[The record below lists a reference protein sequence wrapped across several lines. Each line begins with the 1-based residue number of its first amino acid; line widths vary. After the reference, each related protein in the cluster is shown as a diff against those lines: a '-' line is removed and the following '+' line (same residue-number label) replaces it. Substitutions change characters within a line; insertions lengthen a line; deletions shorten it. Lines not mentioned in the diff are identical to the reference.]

1 MIVAYAPSGRL
12 DAVEKLLSS
21 FANPKD
27 AMHEKQIATLKHIAL
42 MGGVHD
48 YIAISS
54 RELGNVLEISQQSA
68 SKKILELLGEGL
80 IERDLG
86 ARRQRIKLTDKGF
99 DLLRKEYSDYQ
110 RIFEMKDHLVIIGVV
125 SSGLGEGQYYVNQ
138 EAYAEQFQKKLW
150 FKPYEGTLNLKISHP
165 ELPKVDVLRGS
176 EGIII
181 KGFEKEGRTFGD
193 VKCFLATIHNM
204 ECAVVLPVRSHHT
217 DIIEVICKY
226 HLRRSLG
233 LRDGDQVEL
242 VVSL

>member
-1 MIVAYAPSGRL
+1 MV
-12 DAVEKLLSS
+12 
-21 FANPKD
+21 
-27 AMHEKQIATLKHIAL
+27 HEKQIATLKHIAL

-68 SKKILELLGEGL
+68 SKKILELLGDGL

-110 RIFEMKDHLVIIGVV
+110 RIFEMKDHLVIIGTVT
-125 SSGLGEGQYYVNQ
+125 SGLGEGQYYVNQ
-138 EAYAEQFQKKLW
+138 EAYADQFQKKLW
-150 FKPYEGTLNLKISHP
+150 FKPFEGTLNLRLADP
-165 ELPKVDVLRGS
+165 ELPKLDILKKS
-176 EGIII
+176 EGILI

-204 ECAVVLPVRSHHT
+204 ECAVILPVRSHHT
-217 DIIEVICKY
+217 DIIEVICKF

-233 LRDGDQVEL
+233 LKDGDQVEL
-242 VVSL
+242 IVSL